1 MARPDV
7 LLEYLRVNL
16 VKVTAA
22 VTFAL
27 LVAAGCTVRPIG
39 SRTSP
44 TPSAKATPTAVVTI
58 PVVSPSPVAAGAF
71 DPAHVVQVLGPAVAE
86 LIVRTNGGGG
96 GIGSAFVISH
106 DSGASYLVT
115 NNHVVANA
123 TKLIVLMPDGRHFTG
138 TVQGTDPLQDI
149 AVVKVGDASLA
160 LAQFGDSTK
169 VKVGQQVVAIGNPLG
184 NQASVTSGIISALH
198 RTISA
203 STGAGTTAENLP
215 DVMQTD
221 AAINPGNSGGPLAD
235 AEGNVIGVN
244 TASNAAGQGIGYA
257 IPSLIAK
264 RIAQDL
270 IAGRKPGHP
279 YMGVCY
285 QSEDSFLAGGTD
297 IPGYGVLVTAAL
309 PGTPAAKAG
318 LKAGDLIEKV
328 DDVDLNNGQT
338 LGGAIQPHAPGD
350 TVQLTVLRGGS
361 TTTLPLTL
369 ADRSSASAASC
380 PANP

>member
-1 MARPDV
+1 MRI
-7 LLEYLRVNL
+7 
-16 VKVTAA
+16 VKLTAA
-22 VTFAL
+22 VTLAL

-39 SRTSP
+39 TSRTSP
-44 TPSAKATPTAVVTI
+44 TPSARPSPAAVVPI
-58 PVVSPSPVAAGAF
+58 PVVSPAPVATGTF

-86 LIVRTNGGGG
+86 LIVRQNNGGG
-96 GIGSAFVISH
+96 GIGSGFVVAH
-106 DSGASYLVT
+106 DTAASYLVT
-115 NNHVVANA
+115 NNHVVAGA
-123 TKLIVLMPDGRHFTG
+123 SKVIVLMPDGRHFTA
-138 TVQGTDPLQDI
+138 TVQGTDPTQDI
-149 AVVKVGDASLA
+149 AVVKVNDASLP

-169 VKVGQQVVAIGNPLG
+169 LKVGQQVVAIGSPLG

-198 RTISA
+198 RTITASA
-203 STGAGTTAENLP
+203 GGGIAAEDLP

-244 TASNAAGQGIGYA
+244 TATNAAGQGIGYA

-285 QSEDSFLAGGTD
+285 QSEDSFLAGGKD
-297 IPGYGVLVTAAL
+297 VVGYGVLVTAAL
-309 PGTPAAKAG
+309 AGSPAARAG

-328 DDVDLNNGQT
+328 DDVELNNGQT
-338 LGGAIQPHAPGD
+338 LGGAIQPHAPGE
-350 TVQLTVLRGGS
+350 TVQLTVLRAGG
-361 TTTLPLTL
+361 TTALPLTL

-380 PANP
+380 PATP

>member
-1 MARPDV
+1 MK
-7 LLEYLRVNL
+7 L

-44 TPSAKATPTAVVTI
+44 TPSAKASPTAVVTI
-58 PVVSPSPVAAGAF
+58 PVVSPAPVAAGAF

-149 AVVKVGDASLA
+149 AVVKVSDWSLP

-203 STGAGTTAENLP
+203 STGAGTAAESLP

-285 QSEDSFLAGGTD
+285 QSEDSFLASGTD

-328 DDVDLNNGQT
+328 DDVELNNGQT

-350 TVQLTVLRGGS
+350 TVQLTVLRAGS

-369 ADRSSASAASC
+369 ADRSSASTASC